1 MALPREHIEKD
12 GAVAI
17 DPRCRGGPLWPSR
30 GSTARVLPYKAR
42 AGIALD
48 NW

>member
-17 DPRCRGGPLWPSR
+17 DPRCRGGPFM
-30 GSTARVLPYKAR
+30 TLPREHIEKDGAVAIDPR
-42 AGIALD
+42 EHP
-48 NW
+48 